1 MERQRLPKRP
11 MPFRFLLQMLRD
23 VNAPN
28 DYMRSNAG
36 HNHLKI
42 NKGGG
47 TLYKENVPPPD
58 SIQFCQVR
66 NRTLAARQVFSRRKA
81 YLSGSIRPKLPS
93 FLA

>member
-11 MPFRFLLQMLRD
+11 MP
-23 VNAPN
+23 N

-36 HNHLKI
+36 HNNLKI

-58 SIQFCQVR
+58 SIQF
-66 NRTLAARQVFSRRKA
+66 
-81 YLSGSIRPKLPS
+81 
-93 FLA
+93 